1 MLSPAVRVL
10 STVGLLACYA
20 CVSAVRVLPAVRV
33 LSAVPRAVLQ
43 KMPGCLSTMDV
54 KKVVRVQKV
63 KKPPRRVVSTRGH
76 QQRRRSLQS
85 VSQRLWKFGPTLAVM
100 CTVWAYCCMLV
111 VKLVRCGKIHTFSVC
126 VHVCAK

>member
-10 STVGLLACYA
+10 SAVGLLACYA

-63 KKPPRRVVSTRGH
+63 KNRRAAWC
-76 QQRRRSLQS
+76 RRAGASSDAVLYRVYHNDSGNS
-85 VSQRLWKFGPTLAVM
+85 ARLWP
-100 CTVWAYCCMLV
+100 
-111 VKLVRCGKIHTFSVC
+111 
-126 VHVCAK
+126 